1 MHLHERRLGVIVAL
15 AVLGTLGVYIID
27 SQGLYGLN
35 VNVDILAHFAGGIA
49 VGAGVYVAVHRVLDL
64 SQFYSDVAALGATVV
79 AAFAVEVFE
88 VVSPTH
94 AGYVALGAQDTQGD
108 ILAVIVGGFVA
119 IMVAR
124 RYRSGDGS
132 HSH

>member
-15 AVLGTLGVYIID
+15 AILGTLGVYVID

-35 VNVDILAHFAGGIA
+35 VNVDIIAHFAGGIA
-49 VGAGVYVAVHRVLDL
+49 VGAGCYVALHRGLDL
-64 SQFYSDVAALGATVV
+64 SRFYADVATLV
-79 AAFAVEVFE
+79 AIVIAAVAVEVFE

-94 AGYVALGAQDTQGD
+94 AGLLTLGAQDTQGD

-119 IMVAR
+119 LMVAR